1 MQKKFNNIGELMAD
15 TKLTTIAPPA
25 LIAINEK
32 SANLNVYASYLSILA
47 YGYEPLQNKWVF
59 AFEVGDGRP
68 VSKEDYDVVIKTL
81 PRVYYNYIDPKTK
94 TQVKKPLKNVL
105 EKTPGWKMMT
115 NNGEFSEPVGWSGV
129 GSLASI
135 AALLN
140 GSPISGPSKSTPSA
154 CENILNNI
162 NPEFTNNIERFCN
175 MIRSRSYL
183 ALPAMAYGSLQRM
196 IAKLNGV
203 IKAFQRAINAV
214 YQGAI
219 RIIQQW
225 YSYINGVMRLVN
237 ELMLSI
243 IESIIPLDLICL
255 ILEAAQI
262 LLDDIGFFTSLFS
275 QSGSIF
281 NYLNQF
287 QSYINIASN
296 LVNQAQNPLS
306 TIISYLPPEVK
317 QIIDMVD
324 QIGSDPSG
332 FLSDQLSNYG
342 MAQVADALEGN
353 ITSLLIKKL
362 GANHR
367 AIPAIADYLNRYA
380 PEIIDNCSKRPQP
393 LNMTVNAGSDEE
405 PYSDYHLNPLYASY
419 RTIKRTQKEVEKN
432 LKEAFI
438 GIGDSIN
445 QVADEADYLIDA
457 PANAVKY
464 MFSSA
469 KTQKQVEESGL
480 GGDPNIIGFTDP
492 DCEKTTEDKDKA
504 AEKVA
509 SGESS
514 ISRSSAGNS

>member
-1 MQKKFNNIGELMAD
+1 MEKFKFETIPDLEKE
-15 TKLTTIAPPA
+15 TKLDTIAPEA
-25 LIAINEK
+25 LETIKQN
-32 SANLNVYASYLSILA
+32 SANLNIYASYLSILA
-47 YGYEPLQNKWVF
+47 YGYEPSKGGWEF
-59 AFEVGDGRP
+59 ALEVGEAHP
-68 VSKEDYDVVIKTL
+68 VSEEDYDYVLKTL
-81 PRVYYNYIDPKTK
+81 PTLYYNSIDPKQK
-94 TQVKKPLKNVL
+94 TQVKKPLITVL
-105 EKTPGWKMMT
+105 KKTPGWKMMT
-115 NNGEFSEPVGWSGV
+115 NNDEYSEPVGWSGV

-154 CENILNNI
+154 CETLLNKI
-162 NPEFTNNIERFCN
+162 HPEFTNNIERFSN

-183 ALPAMAYGSLQRM
+183 ALPAMAYGSLQRI

-203 IKAFQRAINAV
+203 IKAFQRVINAI

-237 ELMLSI
+237 QFMISI

-255 ILEAAQI
+255 VLEAAQI

-287 QSYINIASN
+287 QNYINIASN
-296 LVNQAQNPLS
+296 LVNQAYNPLA

-342 MAQVADALEGN
+342 MSQVADALQGN
-353 ITSLLIKKL
+353 IASLLIKKF

-380 PEIIDNCSKRPQP
+380 PEIIDNCSKRPRP
-393 LNMTVNAGSDEE
+393 LNMTVNIGSDEE
-405 PYSDYHLNPLYASY
+405 PFVDYHLNPLYASY
-419 RTIKRTQKEVEKN
+419 RTIKRTQKQVETN
-432 LKEAFI
+432 LKEAFT

-445 QVADEADYLIDA
+445 QVADEADYLSDA
-457 PANAVKY
+457 PVNAIKY

-469 KTQKQVEESGL
+469 KTQKEVEESGL
-480 GGDPNIIGFTDP
+480 GGDPNIIGFNDP
-492 DCEKTTEDKDKA
+492 DCEKTSEDKDKA

-514 ISRSSAGNS
+514 INRSSAGN

>member
-1 MQKKFNNIGELMAD
+1 MAKTFKNIGELEAD

-25 LIAINEK
+25 LLAIKQN
-32 SANLNVYASYLSILA
+32 SANLNIYASYLSILA
-47 YGYEPLQNKWVF
+47 YGYEPSQNGYVF
-59 AFEVGDGRP
+59 AFEVGKAHP
-68 VSKEDYDVVIKTL
+68 VSEKDYDFVLKTL
-81 PRVYYNYIDPKTK
+81 PTIYYSYIDPKTK
-94 TQVKKPLKNVL
+94 TQLKKPLKTVL

-140 GSPISGPSKSTPSA
+140 GSPISGPSKSTPSV
-154 CENILNNI
+154 CETLLNNI
-162 NPEFTNNIERFCN
+162 HPDFTDNIERFSN

-183 ALPAMAYGSLQRM
+183 ALPAMAYGSLQRI

-203 IKAFQRAINAV
+203 IKAFQRVINAI

-225 YSYINGVMRLVN
+225 YSYVNGVMQLINR
-237 ELMLSI
+237 LMLDI

-262 LLDDIGFFTSLFS
+262 LLDDIGFFTSLFT

-287 QSYINIASN
+287 QNYINIASN
-296 LVNQAQNPLS
+296 LVNQAANPLA
-306 TIISYLPPEVK
+306 TIISFLPPEVK

-342 MAQVADALEGN
+342 MSQVADALQGN
-353 ITSLLIKKL
+353 ITSLLIKKF

-380 PEIIDNCSKRPQP
+380 PEIIDNCSKQPPP
-393 LNMTVNAGSDEE
+393 LNMTVNIGSEEE
-405 PYSDYHLNPLYASY
+405 PYVDYHLNPLYASY
-419 RTIKRTQKEVEKN
+419 RTIKRTQKEVESN
-432 LKEAFI
+432 LKDAFI

-445 QVADEADYLIDA
+445 QVVDEADYLIDA
-457 PANAVKY
+457 PKNAVKY

-469 KTQKQVEESGL
+469 KTQKEVEESGL

-492 DCEKTTEDKDKA
+492 DCVKTTEDKNKA
-504 AEKVA
+504 AEKVT

-514 ISRSSAGNS
+514 ISRSSAGDS

>member
-1 MQKKFNNIGELMAD
+1 MAKTFNNIGELAAD

-25 LIAINEK
+25 LLTIYEN
-32 SANLNVYASYLSILA
+32 SANLNIRASYLSILA
-47 YGYEPLQNKWVF
+47 YGYEPRDNKWVF
-59 AFEVGDGRP
+59 SLENGKQHD
-68 VSKEDYDVVIKTL
+68 VSQQDYDFVLKTL
-81 PRVYYNYIDPKTK
+81 PKLYYNYIDPKTK
-94 TQVKKPLKNVL
+94 EQKQRLMRPVL

-140 GSPISGPSKSTPSA
+140 GSPISGPAKSTPSA

-162 NPEFTNNIERFCN
+162 NPEFTKNIERFCN

-183 ALPAMAYGSLQRM
+183 ALPAMAYGSLQRI

-225 YSYINGVMRLVN
+225 YSYINGVMRMVN
-237 ELMLSI
+237 QLMISI

-255 ILEAAQI
+255 ILEAAQV

-342 MAQVADALEGN
+342 MSQVADALQGN
-353 ITSLLIKKL
+353 IASLLIKKF

-367 AIPAIADYLNRYA
+367 SIPAIADYLNRYG
-380 PEIIDNCSKRPQP
+380 PQIIDNCSNRSQP
-393 LNMTVNAGSDEE
+393 LNPTVNVGSDET
-405 PYSDYHLNPLYASY
+405 PYVDYHLNPIAASL
-419 RTIKRTQKEVEKN
+419 RTIKRTQQQVESN
-432 LKEAFI
+432 LKDAFI

-445 QVADEADYLIDA
+445 QVADEANYLADA
-457 PANAVKY
+457 PKNAVKY
-464 MFSSA
+464 MISSA
-469 KTQKQVEESGL
+469 KTQDEVEATGL
-480 GGDPNIIGFTDP
+480 GGDESLLSFNDP
-492 DCEKTTEDKDKA
+492 DC
-504 AEKVA
+504 
-509 SGESS
+509 
-514 ISRSSAGNS
+514 